1 MFIRHLYK
9 IGLCITS
16 CTNEYYNRNLCLFIG
31 WKTCAQHHNGCC
43 FMKILYEV
51 SYYQQN
57 ELYIRKY
64 WSRSILTVDP
74 IFKIEIT
81 YLQMFSVGIF
91 IFKTLVYGI
100 HFQKQKHILNAKG
113 YDSFNGNKVTL
124 LWFILDECLLKY
136 SNYSRWCMASVYQE
150 LLLSSSV
157 LTSSK
162 LQFRFFQGIFIF
174 YTVKPRYIQYYFRK
188 G

>member
-1 MFIRHLYK
+1 M
-9 IGLCITS
+9 
-16 CTNEYYNRNLCLFIG
+16 
-31 WKTCAQHHNGCC
+31 
-43 FMKILYEV
+43 
-51 SYYQQN
+51 
-57 ELYIRKY
+57 YIRKY

-162 LQFRFFQGIFIF
+162 LQFRFFQGIFISILSN
-174 YTVKPRYIQYYFRK
+174 TGRYNVISEKINGNLEKECKQEMTATY
-188 G
+188 

>member
-1 MFIRHLYK
+1 M
-9 IGLCITS
+9 
-16 CTNEYYNRNLCLFIG
+16 
-31 WKTCAQHHNGCC
+31 
-43 FMKILYEV
+43 
-51 SYYQQN
+51 
-57 ELYIRKY
+57 YIRKY

-91 IFKTLVYGI
+91 FFKTLVYGI

-113 YDSFNGNKVTL
+113 YDTFNGNKVTL

-162 LQFRFFQGIFIF
+162 LQFRFFQGILFLYCQTQVDTISF
-174 YTVKPRYIQYYFRK
+174 QSGINDNLEKESCVFSIYAITLY
-188 G
+188 